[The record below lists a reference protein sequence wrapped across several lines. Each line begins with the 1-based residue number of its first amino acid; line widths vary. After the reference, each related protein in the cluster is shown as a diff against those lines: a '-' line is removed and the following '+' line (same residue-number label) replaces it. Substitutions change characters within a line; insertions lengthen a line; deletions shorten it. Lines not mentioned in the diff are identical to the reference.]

1 MIMQENSLIKTQMAD
16 ILYKKIVD
24 LSAQYFVEDTI
35 GEIERY
41 KDEADLLLN
50 GIRGT
55 DALIA
60 IFDHLHYTPV
70 LEVGE
75 KEFWGNLPEV
85 PQEKRMIQVMNLLEK
100 DYISFFTDSVKWL
113 TQVLE
118 LIPYEHR
125 LNIQI
130 FHCGIRY
137 TLFDGKPICLFSKG
151 SPIHYNEKRNFNYT
165 FNYVQNIN
173 HLLKK
178 SFRDYW
184 IRITCGENNEL
195 VHTFH
200 SQDKLHSTKDIL
212 SQREKEVLK
221 LIAEDYDTK
230 EIAERLFIS
239 VNTVGNHRG
248 KMIDKLGA
256 RDTTA
261 LVQLAKMAGI
271 I

>member
-1 MIMQENSLIKTQMAD
+1 MAD

-24 LSAQYFVEDTI
+24 LSAQYFVEDSI
-35 GEIERY
+35 VDIKRY
-41 KDEADLLLN
+41 KDEAHLLLN

-55 DALIA
+55 DSLIA

-113 TQVLE
+113 TKVLE
-118 LIPYEHR
+118 LIPYAHR
-125 LNIQI
+125 MNVQI

-137 TLFDGKPICLFSKG
+137 TLLDSTPICLFSKG
-151 SPIHYNEKRNFNYT
+151 SPIHYDEKRNFNYT

-173 HLLKK
+173 HLVKK
-178 SFRDYW
+178 DFRDYW
-184 IRITCGENNEL
+184 IRITYGEFNEYI
-195 VHTFH
+195 HTFH
-200 SQDKLHSTKDIL
+200 SKDKLYSKKDLL
-212 SQREKEVLK
+212 SQREKELLK
-221 LIAEDYDTK
+221 LIATDMDTK
-230 EIAERLFIS
+230 EIAQKLFIS
-239 VNTVGNHRG
+239 INTVGNHRS
-248 KMIDKLGA
+248 KMIEKLGA

-261 LVQLAKMAGI
+261 LLQLAKMVGI